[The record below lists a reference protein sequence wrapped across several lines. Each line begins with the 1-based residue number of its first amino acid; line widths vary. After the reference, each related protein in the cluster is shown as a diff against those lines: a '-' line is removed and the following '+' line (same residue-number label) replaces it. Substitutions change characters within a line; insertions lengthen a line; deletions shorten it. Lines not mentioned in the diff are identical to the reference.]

1 MNTRFFRYITG
12 LQLVLLLAAC
22 SSNVSDLEQ
31 FIEQTRTKHIGSVE
45 PLPQFKPYQTFV
57 YTAADLRDPFEAA
70 FDLEEDKEQQT
81 AGLRPDQH
89 RVKEPL
95 EHFPLDTLR
104 MVGILEQNK
113 QVWGLVKDPGN
124 LVHRVQ
130 VGNYAGQS
138 EGQIVS
144 VSEEKIELI
153 EIVPDGL
160 GGYIER
166 NATLAISED

>member
-1 MNTRFFRYITG
+1 MKSSFFKCITG
-12 LQLVLLLAAC
+12 VQLVLLLTAC
-22 SSNVSDLEQ
+22 SNDVSDLEQ

-45 PLPQFKPYQTFV
+45 PLPQFKPYQNFV
-57 YTAADLRDPFEAA
+57 YSAADLRDPFEAN
-70 FDLEEDKEQQT
+70 FELEEEKEQT
-81 AGLRPDQH
+81 AGLRPDEQ
-89 RVKEPL
+89 RIKEPL

-104 MVGILEQNK
+104 MVGILEQNN
-113 QVWGLVKDPGN
+113 QMWGLIKDPSN

-166 NATLAISED
+166 NATLGISED